1 MAQEWSLVGI
11 EHVQIPAADGN
22 YSVNVPAGT
31 QEGDMMVLFAAVKDI
46 DNQIVDIGNPTAGT
60 WTSVVEEDFT
70 DSQSTTLKFEFQL
83 WYKRA
88 TASEPA
94 SYTCSFTSAG
104 TINGGVF
111 VLLVLRNI
119 GNFDVFAGPNTAT
132 NTTIHQA
139 PSISP
144 TQDDSCYLHVTMIT
158 NIDTIH
164 VDGTTWSPVTSGLT
178 EVLDHNGLIGM
189 FVGTRNVAA
198 GATGT
203 SRVDTGTACNTR
215 SYAFAFRGLV
225 VGDANLQGVAV
236 PSFEGSYQ
244 AAAEAGLQAVADLS
258 PDASLLL
265 GAQGLLQAVGR
276 LIADAEGIRFLDF
289 SRFDAYIESPLRSQG
304 LLFYDELQ
312 PETVARRL
320 QPIRTDVGD
329 NPDEIRPDF
338 GNFFAQSDFSHGMG
352 QRNFHR
358 PGRDP
363 AKFWWS
369 EGFDISEPG
378 RLRHLRVLAQ
388 AFASANIGALAQV
401 GGLPFVADGT
411 GVKRGD
417 GSFPGVWTAEDP
429 HAGETATTVEDLAA
443 EGARLFA
450 ALGANGVHVRDA
462 AGTWAHFKPDGTN
475 NLNITP
481 ATRVAWVKDRL
492 MVVGGTGSRSIYEV
506 TSSSSPTALETLPE
520 GWRFEHVFE
529 AGGFIHACAVNTDAG
544 LSRIHHYGL
553 NSAGTALEKKSS
565 TPLPKDQLAFVGAG
579 YLGLAFLGVGR
590 KNSSGFDPILYRA
603 TIREGTGELDYIEIR
618 EETGSGANDLGVRAI
633 APMGETILA
642 GWSLGSGAF
651 GGARDGIAVYHL
663 ARDAFAHH
671 LKTAGGGGARR
682 VLDIMPFGGRI
693 LVSLAGAG
701 LYYEDLATYVSQAQ
715 LVTSLGDFNNA
726 GPKIWDLVEV
736 AHDAL
741 PSGTSVKVE
750 YGTAAQESAT
760 WAEVFT
766 SADAN
771 SEGKSGRLSNVRA
784 RLFALRISSNAL
796 ASAAPVVRSYAVRG
810 NPSPLTP
817 EFQLTRY
824 IRLLAKDRKDDQAEL
839 VYQDP
844 REVLRWLQDQLWSF
858 VNFHESGFDWIVW
871 LEDVSTVEPAQP
883 FYDTTSGEPLED
895 AFVVRLVMTG
905 TR

>member
-1 MAQEWSLVGI
+1 MAQEWSFVGV
-11 EHVQIPAADGN
+11 EHTDLSVSGGGTLQIT
-22 YSVNVPAGT
+22 VNVPSGV
-31 QEGDMMVLFAAVKDI
+31 QPGDLLILTVGAFKFFDTMPPT
-46 DNQIVDIGNPTAGT
+46 IGEPTAGT
-60 WTSVVEEDFT
+60 WTTRANDVVSGADMRIRIW
-70 DSQSTTLKFEFQL
+70 DKI
-83 WYKRA
+83 A
-88 TASEPA
+88 GSEP
-94 SYTCSFTSAG
+94 STYTVPITFTTSGSSSAAAILFAIRDAG
-104 TINGGVF
+104 TFQTMSGVDGSGTSHVTPIVS
-111 VLLVLRNI
+111 VLK
-119 GNFDVFAGPNTAT
+119 
-132 NTTIHQA
+132 
-139 PSISP
+139 
-144 TQDDSCYLHVTMIT
+144 DDSCW
-158 NIDTIH
+158 IH
-164 VDGTTWSPVTSGLT
+164 ISMDAAAASHEDNVYWGPVTTGLI
-178 EVLDHNGLIGM
+178 ERLDHKGGVPA
-189 FVGTRNVAA
+189 FVGTKNVAA
-198 GATGT
+198 GNNSTEVTGSINAVWRT
-203 SRVDTGTACNTR
+203 
-215 SYAFAFRGLV
+215 YALVYRALV
-225 VGDANLQGVAV
+225 VGEAALQGVAV
-236 PSFEGSYQ
+236 SGFDGSYQ

-771 SEGKSGRLSNVRA
+771 SEGKNGRLSNVRA